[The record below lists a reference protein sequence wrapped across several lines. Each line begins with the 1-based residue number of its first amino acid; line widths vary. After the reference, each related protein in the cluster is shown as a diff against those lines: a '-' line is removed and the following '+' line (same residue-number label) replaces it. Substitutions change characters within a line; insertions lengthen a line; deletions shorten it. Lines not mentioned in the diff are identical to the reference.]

1 MWVFIL
7 VMFVYADLSIFKAK
21 KRGRTQSEK
30 DNDACCKFCLIFEAV
45 FCITM
50 DLFFEGKT
58 WALWILALDIA
69 IQGTILVYDTK
80 VCRAERL
87 LNKEREML
95 KALSA
100 SYINHLR
107 REKHEKNKNNKAR
120 DIWTAYRV
128 AEIRAELEEQKDI
141 HAGQDTSE
149 RARGENRF
157 YSSRRK
163 KSA

>member
-1 MWVFIL
+1 
-7 VMFVYADLSIFKAK
+7 
-21 KRGRTQSEK
+21 
-30 DNDACCKFCLIFEAV
+30 
-45 FCITM
+45 M
-50 DLFFEGKT
+50 DLIKDGEL
-58 WALWILALDIA
+58 WAIWVLLLDIA
-69 IQGTILVYDTK
+69 IQGTILLYDNK
-80 VCRAERL
+80 VCRAERM

-107 REKHEKNKNNKAR
+107 REKNESNKSNKVC

-141 HAGQDTSE
+141 HSRQNTAE
-149 RARGENRF
+149 RARGENRI
-157 YSSRRK
+157 YRSGRK

>member
-69 IQGTILVYDTK
+69 IQGTILVYDSK
-80 VCRAERL
+80 VCRSERL

-107 REKHEKNKNNKAR
+107 REKNESNKSNKVC

-141 HAGQDTSE
+141 HSRQNTAE
-149 RARGENRF
+149 RARGENRI
-157 YSSRRK
+157 YRSGRK